1 MAKNYWLVKSEPEA
15 YSWDTFVKDGRTA
28 WTGVRNFQARNNLRA
43 MKKGDVVAFYH
54 SVTDKQIVGL
64 AKVDKE
70 AYPDATAKEGDW
82 ACVDLVPAKPLKQ
95 PVTLAA
101 IKARVFRHNLSEVSE
116 HRNFSSLT
124 SSVLRE
130 DANNNFSAAQAII
143 VGSKRMF
150 IVASNVHQRM
160 SCRHNQSA
168 LLVDN
173 EARTHSHN
181 SVRPPVPEPNNH
193 DSAEQ

>member
-43 MKKGDVVAFYH
+43 MKKGDLVAFYH
-54 SVTDKQIVGL
+54 SVTDKQVVGL

-82 ACVDLVPAKPLKQ
+82 SCVDLIPAKPFKH

-101 IKARVFRHNLSEVSE
+101 IKADKTLSDMPLLKQS
-116 HRNFSSLT
+116 RL
-124 SSVLRE
+124 SVTPLAE
-130 DANNNFSAAQAII
+130 AQ
-143 VGSKRMF
+143 F
-150 IVASNVHQRM
+150 QR
-160 SCRHNQSA
+160 
-168 LLVDN
+168 LL
-173 EARTHSHN
+173 EL
-181 SVRPPVPEPNNH
+181 
-193 DSAEQ
+193 AER